1 MLYNPIIIQVV
12 AFLLKNGVSITQK
25 TTVGRN
31 PLLQAAKSRADGCL
45 VLLLELAVNTKN
57 TDLLNEYDN
66 DGNTILHYVCMSM
79 NKDLVKY
86 LVDYGAN
93 MNIKNKD
100 GKLPIDL
107 CSGGI
112 MKDIKDI
119 LENHAV
125 RTERAIS
132 LSSSSLSL
140 STNILTID
148 EILSPSKDNG
158 YTNYADLEVD
168 LDINNVSLNFD
179 LSINPNS
186 SNNTPIVSSSLSKQ
200 SNENHYHHWM
210 NLMAATCRL
219 YGRKRFESKFRVKNF
234 NILILIDLLILS
246 LP

>member
-1 MLYNPIIIQVV
+1 M
-12 AFLLKNGVSITQK
+12 
-25 TTVGRN
+25 
-31 PLLQAAKSRADGCL
+31 LQAAKSRADGCL

-66 DGNTILHYVCMSM
+66 DGNTILHYVCMSL

-107 CSGGI
+107 CSGRI

-125 RTERAIS
+125 RTEHA

-148 EILSPSKDNG
+148 EILSPSKDNNG
-158 YTNYADLEVD
+158 DTNYADLEVD

-179 LSINPNS
+179 LSINPNT

-219 YGRKRFESKFRVKNF
+219 YGRKRFESKFRVKH
-234 NILILIDLLILS
+234 S
-246 LP
+246 

>member
-1 MLYNPIIIQVV
+1 
-12 AFLLKNGVSITQK
+12 
-25 TTVGRN
+25 
-31 PLLQAAKSRADGCL
+31 LLQAAKSRADGCL

-57 TDLLNEYDN
+57 TDLLNIYDN

-86 LVDYGAN
+86 LIDYGAN

-107 CSGGI
+107 CSGRL

-119 LENHAV
+119 LDNHAV
-125 RTERAIS
+125 RTEHA
-132 LSSSSLSL
+132 LSSSLSL

-148 EILSPSKDNG
+148 EILSPSKDNNG
-158 YTNYADLEVD
+158 DTNYADLEVD

-179 LSINPNS
+179 LSINPN
-186 SNNTPIVSSSLSKQ
+186 TPILSSSLTKQ
-200 SNENHYHHWM
+200 SNENHHHHWM

-219 YGRKRFESKFRVKNF
+219 YGRKRFESKFRVKIY
-234 NILILIDLLILS
+234 NILLPLILY
-246 LP
+246 

>member
-1 MLYNPIIIQVV
+1 
-12 AFLLKNGVSITQK
+12 
-25 TTVGRN
+25 
-31 PLLQAAKSRADGCL
+31 
-45 VLLLELAVNTKN
+45 
-57 TDLLNEYDN
+57 
-66 DGNTILHYVCMSM
+66 MSL

-107 CSGGI
+107 CSGRI

-119 LENHAV
+119 LENHAI
-125 RTERAIS
+125 RTEHA

-148 EILSPSKDNG
+148 EILSPSKDNNG
-158 YTNYADLEVD
+158 DTNYADLEVD

-179 LSINPNS
+179 LSINPNT

-219 YGRKRFESKFRVKNF
+219 YGRKRFESKFRVKN
-234 NILILIDLLILS
+234 
-246 LP
+246 